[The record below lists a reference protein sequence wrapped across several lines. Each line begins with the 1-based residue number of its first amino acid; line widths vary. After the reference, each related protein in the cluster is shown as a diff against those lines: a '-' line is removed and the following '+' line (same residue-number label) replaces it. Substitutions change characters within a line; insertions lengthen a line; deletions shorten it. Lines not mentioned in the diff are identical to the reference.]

1 MDKILV
7 TVLPLGELQAN
18 CYLVRREGS
27 KNSIVID
34 PGDDYETLK
43 EALDRLSLIPRH
55 VLLTHG
61 HFDHM
66 LCAAHLKSD
75 FGAKICISEKDEIF
89 LSDKSYNLCPDT
101 SVVPFVSAKADLLL
115 SAGDYTLSD
124 IDFTV
129 IETPGHTPGGV
140 CYYLKDEQLLFSGD
154 TLFSNGFGRTDFKGG
169 DWAALFKSLKTL
181 FQLPPGTL
189 VYPGHGEHANA
200 GDIRKGFY
208 R

>member
-1 MDKILV
+1 MEKIYV
-7 TVLPLGELQAN
+7 DVLPLGELQAN
-18 CYLVRREGS
+18 CYIVRREDS
-27 KNSIVID
+27 EKCLVID

-43 EALDRLSLIPRH
+43 NALSSLSLVPEH

-66 LCAAHLKSD
+66 LSAACLKND

-89 LSDKSYNLCPDT
+89 LSDPSYNLCPEN
-101 SVVPFVSAKADLLL
+101 SVVPFAPVKADYLFT
-115 SAGDYTLSD
+115 AGDYTLSGVA
-124 IDFTV
+124 FTV

-140 CYYLKDEQLLFSGD
+140 CYYLKDQCMLFSGD

-169 DWAALFKSLKTL
+169 DWTALFKSLKNL
-181 FQLPPGTL
+181 FALPPDTQ
-189 VYPGHGEHANA
+189 VFPGHGESANA
-200 GDIRKGFY
+200 GNIRKGFY